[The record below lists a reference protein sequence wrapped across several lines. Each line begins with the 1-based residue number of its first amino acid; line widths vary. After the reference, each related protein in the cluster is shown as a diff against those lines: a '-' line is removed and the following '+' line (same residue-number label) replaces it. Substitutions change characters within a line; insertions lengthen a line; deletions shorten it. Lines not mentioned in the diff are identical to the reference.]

1 MIKKIKVFD
10 RATIDACILNKAF
23 PYKYW
28 YFISIYGDD
37 GCLVNSKTSDIL
49 NGLGCVK
56 SASLLFWDITDK
68 SYNEIKEKYPNSEKA
83 KSLVL
88 FNNKHAKQIIKL
100 IDLAQKDTNDSALV
114 VHCAAG
120 ISRSG
125 AVATF
130 ACDYCKLDYAEF
142 LKDNPCLYPNQFVL
156 RTLHRISGMTPIG
169 EHDGIDHRYD
179 HTSSY
184 F

>member
-1 MIKKIKVFD
+1 MIKEIKVFP
-10 RATIDACILNKAF
+10 RVSMDAYIANNRLGF
-23 PYKYW
+23 PYGRW

-37 GCLVNSKTSDIL
+37 SRLVNPKTSKIL

-68 SYNEIKEKYPNSEKA
+68 SYNEIKKSNSITRA
-83 KSLVL
+83 IL
-88 FNNKHAKQIIKL
+88 FNDKHAKQIIWL
-100 IDLAQKDTNDSALV
+100 IDLAQKDPTDSALV

-130 ACDYCKLDYAEF
+130 ACDYCRLDYANF

-156 RTLHRISGMTPIG
+156 RTLHRIAGMTPIG
-169 EHDGIDHRYD
+169 SHDGIDHRYD
-179 HTSSY
+179 HVSSY